1 MKGTCFM
8 KKFIDRWENYT
19 VYAFNFKNPLD
30 LCEYVR
36 KAEINTRI
44 FPEHIVKSGGSEGD
58 DKTFNGGGWYQ
69 TRNVKQAIDFCSD
82 GWHEG
87 FEFFKSLKKTLDY
100 RGDKL
105 NLLSRSKEKPIN
117 ILVNL
122 SYCWET
128 TKGAVVNR
136 GVIIQN
142 LVNELE
148 RNGYKVNLKTFA
160 LIYYE
165 NEISCIV
172 VNLKS
177 IQEHLDIR
185 KAYFAFCNPS
195 FFRRLVF
202 RVMESSDFKQ
212 EGWNQNYGFPC
223 EYDFIKRAFSTGR
236 FDIVI
241 PQPSEIG
248 ITGYDIVKD
257 WRQFLIFEN
266 LQDCFNF

>member
-1 MKGTCFM
+1 M

-36 KAEINTRI
+36 KAEINTKI

-177 IQEHLDIR
+177 IQEHLD
-185 KAYFAFCNPS
+185 
-195 FFRRLVF
+195 
-202 RVMESSDFKQ
+202 M
-212 EGWNQNYGFPC
+212 
-223 EYDFIKRAFSTGR
+223 
-236 FDIVI
+236 
-241 PQPSEIG
+241 
-248 ITGYDIVKD
+248 
-257 WRQFLIFEN
+257 
-266 LQDCFNF
+266 